1 MTNIVSAVIIGGLT
15 SGGIIATSAITGETQ
30 VPLKIVAGFFVFSSG
45 LIWTAGRFLQRMH
58 DDIKEIKRQVKSLP
72 CNDPLAG
79 KKCPAKYETRLK
91 KLAKLVG
98 MTHKEETSTT

>member
-1 MTNIVSAVIIGGLT
+1 MTNLVPALIVGGLT
-15 SGGIIATSAITGETQ
+15 SGGIIATSAITGDTQ

-45 LIWTAGRFLQRMH
+45 LVWTAARFMQRMH
-58 DDIKEIKRQVKSLP
+58 DDIKEIKRQVRNLP

-79 KKCPAKYETRLK
+79 KKCPAKYQNRFR

-98 MTHKEETSTT
+98 LSNRDEESTT